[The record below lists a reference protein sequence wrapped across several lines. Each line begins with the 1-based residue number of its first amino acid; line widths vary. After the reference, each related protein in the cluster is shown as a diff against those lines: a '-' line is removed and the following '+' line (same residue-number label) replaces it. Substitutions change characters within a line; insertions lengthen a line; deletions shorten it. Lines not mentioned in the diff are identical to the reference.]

1 MEKRDIAIAA
11 LAAALVW
18 SGMAVVR
25 LERYHYAA
33 QTGLC
38 GYAKDEVEHLRQQTC
53 LEKAQPRLS
62 SWWDLAYGMQLI

>member
-1 MEKRDIAIAA
+1 MQKRDIAIAA

-18 SGMAVVR
+18 TGLAVAR

-38 GYAKDEVEHLRQQTC
+38 GYAKDEVDHLRQQRC
-53 LEKAQPRLS
+53 LETAQPRTS
-62 SWWDLAYGMQLI
+62 PWWNLVYGLRLV